1 VPLWDQFL
9 SIRKLMS
16 RNIFILTLLFRNS
29 DNVIFVAF
37 ILAAIP
43 NSANYSFVSQPSIVL
58 TLLALILFLYKENKT
73 VFFLNQS

>member
-1 VPLWDQFL
+1 MPLWDQFL